1 MESLGNGGSKE
12 DYVKAKNVAKHV
24 VVTAKRKAL
33 DDKFSHKDDIALF
46 HIAKQIRKQNQ
57 DTVSEKKGKMVTKS
71 WASLMQQRKMHGKN
85 ITNICLKVVSATF
98 LLVYFVCLKN
108 STCETREIIFYFI
121 SEAPFILKIIKF

>member
-1 MESLGNGGSKE
+1 MENGGSKE
-12 DYVKAKNVAKHV
+12 DYAKAKNTAKHV

-57 DTVSEKKGKMVTKS
+57 DTVSEKMGKIVTKS
-71 WASLMQQRKMHGKN
+71 WASLIQQRKMQGKN

-98 LLVYFVCLKN
+98 LLVYLVSLQN

-121 SEAPFILKIIKF
+121 SEALFVLEIIKF